1 MSARLLLRALPA
13 PADGWLRWTGW
24 LVGAGLACALL
35 PAVPAVASHKA
46 VTGAA
51 SAASAAPADAPA
63 VVKRIREAAQRRSY
77 TGTFV
82 VNSAGTMSSSRI
94 VHFADGRNQVERIE
108 ALDGQ
113 MRRIY
118 RHNDAVHVLWP
129 KTREASIEPRDLLA
143 GFPAPSVTDAPL
155 APDLYDLQANAPD
168 RVAGLETQVVTL
180 KPRDAL
186 RYPQRLWLER
196 QSGLL
201 LRADTLGPRGEVL
214 ESAAFSEL
222 QLDAPLQPQALL
234 QEMRRLDGYRIHKPL
249 LQRSDLD
256 REGWQLRNAPAGF
269 QLVRCVRRPL
279 HTPERAGNR
288 PAAPTST
295 PTTAATAM
303 LAATAPAAP
312 AELGGLLQATY
323 SDGLALVSVFIEPFD
338 ATVHQREGSASWGAT
353 QAWTRRLS
361 DWWVTVVGDVP
372 LVALQQFSS
381 GLEHRKP

>member
-13 PADGWLRWTGW
+13 PVDGWRCWPVW
-24 LVGAGLACALL
+24 LLGAGLALALL
-35 PAVPAVASHKA
+35 PIAPV
-46 VTGAA
+46 AA
-51 SAASAAPADAPA
+51 SPKSSGTTASVPSLPLADAPA

-82 VNSAGTMSSSRI
+82 VNSAGMMSSSRI
-94 VHFADGRNQVERIE
+94 AHFADGRNQVERIE

-143 GFPAPSVTDAPL
+143 GFPAPSLTDGPL

-168 RVAGLETQVVTL
+168 RVAGLEAQVVTL
-180 KPRDAL
+180 RPRDTL

-222 QLDAPLQPQALL
+222 QLDAPLQAQALL
-234 QEMRRLDGYRIHKPL
+234 QEMRRLEGYRIQKPL

-256 REGWQLRNAPAGF
+256 REGWQLRNVPAGF
-269 QLVRCVRRPL
+269 LLVRCVRRPL
-279 HTPERAGNR
+279 HLPERAASRAVTASPQASG
-288 PAAPTST
+288 AAS
-295 PTTAATAM
+295 ASDA
-303 LAATAPAAP
+303 
-312 AELGGLLQATY
+312 GGLLQATF

-338 ATVHQREGSASWGAT
+338 AAVHQREGSASWGAT

-361 DWWVTVVGDVP
+361 DWWITVVGDVP

>member
-1 MSARLLLRALPA
+1 MSTRLALRGMPTGAGLWRQWALSWLL
-13 PADGWLRWTGW
+13 
-24 LVGAGLACALL
+24 GAGLACATL
-35 PAVPAVASHKA
+35 PV
-46 VTGAA
+46 AA
-51 SAASAAPADAPA
+51 SPKAASGSTSASAPPADAPA

-82 VNSAGTMSSSRI
+82 VNSAGMMSSSRI
-94 VHFADGRNQVERIE
+94 AHFADGRNQVERIE

-129 KTREASIEPRDLLA
+129 KTREASIEPRDLLS
-143 GFPAPSVTDAPL
+143 GFPAPSLTDGPL
-155 APDLYDLQANAPD
+155 APDLYELQTHAAD
-168 RVAGLETQVVTL
+168 RVAGLDAQVVTL
-180 KPRDAL
+180 RPRDAL

-222 QLDAPLQPQALL
+222 QLDAPLQAQALL
-234 QEMRRLDGYRIHKPL
+234 QEMRRLDGYRIQKPL

-256 REGWQLRNAPAGF
+256 REGWQLRNVPAGF
-269 QLVRCVRRPL
+269 LLVRCVRRPL
-279 HTPERAGNR
+279 HLPERSASR
-288 PAAPTST
+288 SSAPAST
-295 PTTAATAM
+295 PATTALA
-303 LAATAPAAP
+303 AATAPVP
-312 AELGGLLQATY
+312 SDVGGLLQATY

-338 ATVHQREGSASWGAT
+338 AAVHQREGSASWGAT
-353 QAWTRRLS
+353 QAWTRRLT
-361 DWWVTVVGDVP
+361 DWWITVVGDVP